1 MNDKKVKKLCG
12 CWLCNG
18 RKLRT
23 LRNRVADREFRKEKR
38 AGLSLLTGILVPV
51 VLLSGC
57 ATTRGAKT
65 VPPSVR
71 TPPADAVQ
79 ACPSLADVPL
89 GQGGLADLARALQT
103 TADRY
108 QECRARHAELVEWLE
123 KK

>member
-18 RKLRT
+18 RKLRI
-23 LRNRVADREFRKEKR
+23 LRDRVAKREFRKEK
-38 AGLSLLTGILVPV
+38 AAALLTGILVPV

-57 ATTRGAKT
+57 ATTRGVQT
-65 VPPSVR
+65 VPPAVR

-108 QECRARHAELVEWLE
+108 QECRERHGELVEWVQ